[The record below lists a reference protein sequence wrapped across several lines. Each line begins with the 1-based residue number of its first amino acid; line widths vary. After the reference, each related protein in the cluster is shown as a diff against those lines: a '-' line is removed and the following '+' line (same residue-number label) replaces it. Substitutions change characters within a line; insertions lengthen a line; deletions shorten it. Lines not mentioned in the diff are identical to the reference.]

1 MYLVCV
7 KHSFCNLRPL
17 TPRGG
22 IRVVSGRFPDFT
34 LKEGCGPS
42 HRLSGGSGT
51 SCGCSPS
58 FDRRGVTVAGTVP
71 AFHWIPFLRRG
82 PDGLRCVTENGGKN
96 RIRKQSRKGAS
107 ADAGE
112 FGRVHVGAYCIRA
125 SADACEFGRVPVGA
139 YCIRPIERSHRAE
152 QSTPTGHKK
161 GTPIC
166 LGMPFNHSGVSV
178 GRMQFAPTTGYP
190 IPPAT

>member
-17 TPRGG
+17 TPRDG
-22 IRVVSGRFPDFT
+22 IRVVSGRSPDFT

-58 FDRRGVTVAGTVP
+58 FDRWGVTVAGTVP
-71 AFHWIPFLRRG
+71 VFHWIPFLRRG

-96 RIRKQSRKGAS
+96 RIRKQSGKGIRDGPCGGSEVWPGTCGGVSHTGVYGRLRIWPGTCRGVLHTPHHTAP
-107 ADAGE
+107 AG
-112 FGRVHVGAYCIRA
+112 
-125 SADACEFGRVPVGA
+125 PN
-139 YCIRPIERSHRAE
+139 
-152 QSTPTGHKK
+152 GHKK
-161 GTPIC
+161 GIPIC

-178 GRMQFAPTTGYP
+178 GQMQFAPTTGYP

>member
-71 AFHWIPFLRRG
+71 VFHRIPFLRRG

-96 RIRKQSRKGAS
+96 RIRKQSRKGIR
-107 ADAGE
+107 DACQVC
-112 FGRVHVGAYCIRA
+112 RVQKMACTHVGAYR
-125 SADACEFGRVPVGA
+125 
-139 YCIRPIERSHRAE
+139 IRPTIRPPRGR
-152 QSTPTGHKK
+152 TGTKK
-161 GTPIC
+161 GIPIC
-166 LGMPFNHSGVSV
+166 LGMPFNHSGGVC
-178 GRMQFAPTTGYP
+178 GRLRIFPGT
-190 IPPAT
+190 

>member
-96 RIRKQSRKGAS
+96 RIRKQSRKGIRDAS
-107 ADAGE
+107 QVCPGASTDAG
-112 FGRVHVGAYCIRA
+112 
-125 SADACEFGRVPVGA
+125 EFGRVPVGA
-139 YCIRPIERSHRAE
+139 NAIRPTTRPRGAERSM
-152 QSTPTGHKK
+152 STGYKK
-161 GTPIC
+161 GHPH
-166 LGMPFNHSGVSV
+166 LFGD
-178 GRMQFAPTTGYP
+178 AL
-190 IPPAT
+190 